1 MNSISGLSTTLKES
15 WMKTLIAGDRPTIS
29 DWPGGS
35 SKPAATRAPVERAE
49 AGGML
54 VVAEIRR
61 AYREHLGKA
70 VAPSTV
76 YRLLDRHGWRKVVS

>member
-1 MNSISGLSTTLKES
+1 
-15 WMKTLIAGDRPTIS
+15 MKTLIAGDRPTIS

-54 VVAEIRR
+54 VVARDVTE
-61 AYREHLGKA
+61 EHGRQTDACRQAEQLGPA
-70 VAPSTV
+70 RVLGA
-76 YRLLDRHGWRKVVS
+76 